1 MAEVR
6 LLVALRRVGKA
17 GGGGRALEVTTIGV
31 WSADE
36 IGEVARAF
44 DQVQREVVRL
54 AVNEAGLH
62 ERLDEMFVD
71 LAHRSQALVERQAR
85 LIDDLEHGE
94 RESGRL
100 ASLLKMDHIA
110 TRMRRQAQN
119 LLVLA
124 GHDLPGR
131 WNQPV
136 TLADVSRAAISE
148 IEEYGRVSFSA
159 QPGIAVAGPAVNDV
173 AHLTAELAENA
184 ASLSAAD
191 TPVDISGRTLA
202 SRGVLIE
209 ITDHGVGMIPDQ
221 MAQADWQLDHPS
233 PPDVAGWRSTGFLL
247 VG

>member
-136 TLADVSRAAISE
+136 TLADVIRAAISE
-148 IEEYGRVSFSA
+148 IVEYDRVSFGA
-159 QPGIAVAGPAVNDV
+159 QPGIAVPRPAVKYV
-173 AHLTAELAENA
+173 VHPTAK
-184 ASLSAAD
+184 
-191 TPVDISGRTLA
+191 
-202 SRGVLIE
+202 
-209 ITDHGVGMIPDQ
+209 ITDKPTC
-221 MAQADWQLDHPS
+221 LS
-233 PPDVAGWRSTGFLL
+233 PVKTTVCTPHRA
-247 VG
+247 